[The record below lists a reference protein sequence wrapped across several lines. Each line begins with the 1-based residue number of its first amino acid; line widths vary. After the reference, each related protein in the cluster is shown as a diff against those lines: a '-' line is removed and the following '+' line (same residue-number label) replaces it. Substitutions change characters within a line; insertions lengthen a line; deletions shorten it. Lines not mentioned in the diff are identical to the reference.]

1 MRKRTITKT
10 ITVIAFVFATAAA
23 GLVGTTSN
31 VRAACEAGEKIDKT
45 TVEDTR
51 KVIEKAGYRQVR
63 QLRKGCD
70 NFWHATATKDGTAVS
85 VVVSPQ
91 GEVRTESAD

>member
-1 MRKRTITKT
+1 MRKHAITKT
-10 ITVIAFVFATAAA
+10 ITVIAFVFATAVA
-23 GLVGTTSN
+23 GLVGTTN
-31 VRAACEAGEKIDKT
+31 PARAACEAGDKIDKT

-51 KVIEKAGYRQVR
+51 KAIEKAGYRQAR

-70 NFWHATATKDGTAVS
+70 NFWHATATKDGATVY

-91 GEVRTESAD
+91 GEVMTESAD

>member
-1 MRKRTITKT
+1 MRKNTIAQT
-10 ITVIAFVFATAAA
+10 IIAIAFVSATAVA

-31 VRAACEAGEKIDKT
+31 VRAACEASDKIDKT
-45 TVEDTR
+45 TVEDAR
-51 KVIEKAGYRQVR
+51 KIIEKAGYLQVR

-70 NFWHATATKDGTAVS
+70 NFWHGTATKDGAVVS

-91 GEVRTESAD
+91 GEVMTESAD

>member
-1 MRKRTITKT
+1 MRNHTITKT
-10 ITVIAFVFATAAA
+10 ITAIAFVFATAVA
-23 GLVGTTSN
+23 GLVGTTYPA
-31 VRAACEAGEKIDKT
+31 RAACEAGEKIDKT

-63 QLRKGCD
+63 ELKKGCD
-70 NFWHATATKDGTAVS
+70 SFWHGTATKDGAVIH

-91 GEVRTESAD
+91 GEVMTENGD

>member
-1 MRKRTITKT
+1 MRNHTITKT
-10 ITVIAFVFATAAA
+10 IIAMAFVFATAVA
-23 GLVGTTSN
+23 GLLGTTGPA
-31 VRAACEAGEKIDKT
+31 RAACEAGEKIDKT

-70 NFWHATATKDGTAVS
+70 SFWHGTATKDGAIVY

-91 GEVRTESAD
+91 GEVMTENAD